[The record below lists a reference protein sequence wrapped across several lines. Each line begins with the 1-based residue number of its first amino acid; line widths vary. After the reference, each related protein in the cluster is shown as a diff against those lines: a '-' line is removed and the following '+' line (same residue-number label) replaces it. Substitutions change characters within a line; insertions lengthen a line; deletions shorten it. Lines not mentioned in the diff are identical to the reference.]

1 MVIYSAHASMD
12 EVNLPEPFALLTEN
26 GERSRKQSRKS
37 YLQSRL
43 SNHEAEAT
51 RMSEANYSSR
61 RTYTNTRARTNA
73 PACIYIGGSEVRKRD
88 RGGGENVK
96 EERERCTYERA
107 RLHLHGRINSKK
119 K

>member
-61 RTYTNTRARTNA
+61 RTYANTRARTNA

-88 RGGGENVK
+88 RGGGE
-96 EERERCTYERA
+96 RERGEGEMHVRTRA
-107 RLHLHGRINSKK
+107 PAFTWEDQQ
-119 K
+119 